1 MDDRRRINRAGRTI
15 SSRNTASSRTDGR
28 PKRLCF
34 LCCSLVVLSCCTA
47 SPLHAKGL
55 RVDDFGAVGDG
66 NKDDI
71 AAVVAAVEALK
82 EAGAGSRLE
91 FTSGKTYRLGT
102 HEGSIYQIDLQGLK
116 DVTVDGQGAMLLT
129 TPEQAAIRIKGCEGV
144 TVRNLVIE
152 QDPLAFTQ
160 GAVTKVSPEE
170 GQFEFKVMDGYPPL
184 PTPAQRQARGYMD
197 WEWGAFID
205 PQLRR
210 IRKGVR
216 DHFRVESID
225 LLEDG
230 HARVKLQADF
240 APFLAAV
247 RPGDIYVQPLGYD
260 RRQRV
265 DKLSNVGSF
274 AYNILFENS
283 ADCVLENVILYSGRS
298 SMASNLQNN
307 HGRIT
312 LRGFKVMV
320 RPGTDRAIS
329 NWRDGI
335 HCKDNRVGPLI
346 EHCYFESLLDDSINM
361 SQNTMMAEKI
371 ISPDTFRLTK
381 HPGPMVPWT
390 KESAM
395 VREGDRLMVLFPT
408 TGEYL
413 GPFKVTKV
421 GDDLQTVT
429 LEKPLENVVAGQI
442 RSNIDVNATHFY
454 NLDQSNAGFVIR
466 NNIFGPQRRHAILAP
481 SENGLIENN
490 LIVGTGGA
498 AIELSNSIG
507 FFYEG
512 PIARN
517 VVIRNN
523 TIRDCHGTPIIV
535 GSATGKTPTRQ
546 ARNIR
551 ITDNLIEA
559 AEGPAIRIT
568 NAQDIVVENNR
579 FVRPDGSEL
588 PDPVQEDKPVFDS
601 SSYHHPSL
609 THTKP

>member
-1 MDDRRRINRAGRTI
+1 MNKLNYLAEKVLGRDVDAPFVFPFRARLGRRL
-15 SSRNTASSRTDGR
+15 SRWRNVF
-28 PKRLCF
+28 F
-34 LCCSLVVLSCCTA
+34 LVLGSTGWA
-47 SPLHAKGL
+47 VSPLQAKTL
-55 RVDDFGAVGDG
+55 KVDDFGALGDG
-66 NKDDI
+66 KKDDI
-71 AAVVAAVEALK
+71 AAVVAAVRALR
-82 EAGAGSRLE
+82 EAGPGSRLE

-102 HEGSIYQIDLQGLK
+102 HEDSIYQIDLQGLK

-129 TPEQAAIRIKGCEGV
+129 TPEQAAIRVKGCEGV
-144 TVRNLVIE
+144 TVRNLIIE

-160 GAVTKVSPEE
+160 GPVTKVMPEA

-184 PTPAQRQARGYMD
+184 PTPAQRKERGFMA
-197 WEWGAFID
+197 WRWGAFID

-216 DHFRVESID
+216 DHFRVETID

-230 HARVKLQADF
+230 HARVKVQADF

-247 RPGDIYVQPLGYD
+247 RLGDIYVQAIGYD
-260 RRQRV
+260 RRARV
-265 DKLSNVGSF
+265 DKLSNVGDY

-283 ADCVLENVILYSGRS
+283 AECVLENVTLYSGRS
-298 SMASNLQNN
+298 SMSSLLQHN

-312 LRGFKVMV
+312 MRGYKVMV

-329 NWRDGI
+329 NFADGV

-346 EHCYFESLLDDSINM
+346 EQCYFQGMLDDSINM

-371 ISPDTFRLTK
+371 ISPDTFRLTRF
-381 HPGPMVPWT
+381 PGPTVPWT
-390 KESAM
+390 KESAV
-395 VREGDRLMVLFPT
+395 VREGDRLMVLYPT

-421 GDDLQTVT
+421 GDDLQTIT

-442 RSNIDVNATHFY
+442 RANTDINATHFY
-454 NLDQSNAGFVIR
+454 NLDQSNAGFIIR
-466 NNIFGPQRRHAILAP
+466 NNIFGPQRRHAILAR

-498 AIELSNSIG
+498 AIELSNEFG

-523 TIRDCHGTPIIV
+523 TIRDCYGTPIVV

-551 ITDNLIEA
+551 IADNWIEA
-559 AEGPAIRIT
+559 EESPAIRIT
-568 NAQDIVVENNR
+568 NAQDVVLENNR
-579 FVRPDGSEL
+579 FVRPDGSKL
-588 PDPVQEDKPVFDS
+588 PDPVQKD
-601 SSYHHPSL
+601 
-609 THTKP
+609 

>member
-1 MDDRRRINRAGRTI
+1 MRSQRKIT
-15 SSRNTASSRTDGR
+15 SSTALLSVWV
-28 PKRLCF
+28 LA
-34 LCCSLVVLSCCTA
+34 CCAV
-47 SPLHAKGL
+47 SPLQAKTFK
-55 RVDDFGAVGDG
+55 VDDFGAVGDG
-66 NKDDI
+66 KKDDI
-71 AAVVAAVEALK
+71 AAVLAGLAALK
-82 EAGAGSRLE
+82 QAGPGSRLE

-102 HEGSIYQIDLQGLK
+102 HEDSIYQIDLQGLR

-129 TPEQAAIRIKGCEGV
+129 TPEQATIRVKRCEGV
-144 TVRNLVIE
+144 TVCNLVIE

-170 GQFEFKVMDGYPPL
+170 GQFEFKVMHGYPPL
-184 PTPAQRQARGYMD
+184 PTPAQRKERGFMD
-197 WEWGAFID
+197 WRWGAFID

-210 IRKGVR
+210 IRNGVR
-216 DHFRVESID
+216 DHFRVERID

-230 HARVKLQADF
+230 NARVTVQADF
-240 APFLAAV
+240 ASSLEAV
-247 RPGDIYVQPLGYD
+247 RPGDLYVQPIGYD
-260 RRQRV
+260 RRERV
-265 DKLSNVGSF
+265 DKLSNVGDY

-283 ADCVLENVILYSGRS
+283 AECALENVTLYSGRS
-298 SMASNLQNN
+298 SMGSYIQHN

-312 LRGFKVMV
+312 FRGYRVLV

-329 NWRDGI
+329 NFADAI

-346 EHCYFESLLDDSINM
+346 EQCYFQGMLDDSINM

-395 VREGDRLMVLFPT
+395 VREGDRFMVLFPT

-421 GDDLQTVT
+421 GTDWQTVT

-442 RSNIDVNATHFY
+442 RSTTDVNATHFY

-466 NNIFGPQRRHAILAP
+466 NNLFGPQRRHAILAR

-498 AIELSNSIG
+498 AIELSNEFG

-523 TIRDCHGTPIIV
+523 TIRDCYGTPIIV

-546 ARNIR
+546 ARNVR
-551 ITDNLIEA
+551 ITNNLIET
-559 AEGPAIRIT
+559 AESPAIRIT

-579 FVRPDGSEL
+579 FVRPDGSAL
-588 PDPVQEDKPVFDS
+588 PDPVKQD
-601 SSYHHPSL
+601 
-609 THTKP
+609 

>member
-1 MDDRRRINRAGRTI
+1 MRSQRKIT
-15 SSRNTASSRTDGR
+15 SSTALLSVWV
-28 PKRLCF
+28 LA
-34 LCCSLVVLSCCTA
+34 CCAV
-47 SPLHAKGL
+47 SPLQAKTFK
-55 RVDDFGAVGDG
+55 VDDFGAVGDG
-66 NKDDI
+66 KKDDI
-71 AAVVAAVEALK
+71 AAVLAGLAALK
-82 EAGAGSRLE
+82 QAGPGSRLE

-102 HEGSIYQIDLQGLK
+102 HEDSIYQIDLQGLR

-129 TPEQAAIRIKGCEGV
+129 TPEQATIRVKRCEGV
-144 TVRNLVIE
+144 TVCNLVIE

-170 GQFEFKVMDGYPPL
+170 GQFEFKVMHGYPPL
-184 PTPAQRQARGYMD
+184 PTPAQRKERGFMD
-197 WEWGAFID
+197 WRWGAFID

-210 IRKGVR
+210 IRNGVR
-216 DHFRVESID
+216 DHFRVERID

-230 HARVKLQADF
+230 NARVTVQADF
-240 APFLAAV
+240 ASSLAAV
-247 RPGDIYVQPLGYD
+247 RPGDLYVQPIGYD
-260 RRQRV
+260 RRERV
-265 DKLSNVGSF
+265 DKLSNVGDY

-283 ADCVLENVILYSGRS
+283 AECALENVTLYSGRS
-298 SMASNLQNN
+298 SMGSYIQHN

-312 LRGFKVMV
+312 FRGYRVLV

-329 NWRDGI
+329 NFADAI

-346 EHCYFESLLDDSINM
+346 EQCYFQGMLDDSINM

-395 VREGDRLMVLFPT
+395 VREGDRFMVLFPT

-421 GDDLQTVT
+421 GTDWQTVT

-442 RSNIDVNATHFY
+442 RSTTDVNATHFY

-466 NNIFGPQRRHAILAP
+466 NNLFGPQRRHAILAR

-498 AIELSNSIG
+498 AIELSNEFG

-523 TIRDCHGTPIIV
+523 TIRDCYGTPIIV

-546 ARNIR
+546 ARNVR
-551 ITDNLIEA
+551 ITNNLIET
-559 AEGPAIRIT
+559 AESPAIRIT

-579 FVRPDGSEL
+579 FVRPDGSAL
-588 PDPVQEDKPVFDS
+588 PDPVKQD
-601 SSYHHPSL
+601 
-609 THTKP
+609 